1 MSRRI
6 SLIAILAVV
15 AAAAVVLV
23 IVESGGSSTSN
34 ASTPSS
40 TANTSTTSTGR
51 GEVLKLSADPS
62 GQLRFTTS
70 KLTAAKPGRVTLM
83 MTNPSAAGMDHGI
96 AIDGNGVD
104 SDGPIVAP
112 GKTSMVTVDL
122 KKGTYT
128 YYCPVPGHRQAGM
141 TGTLTVK

>member
-6 SLIAILAVV
+6 SLIAIIAVV
-15 AAAAVVLV
+15 AAVAVVLV
-23 IVESGGSSTSN
+23 IVEAGGSGTSK
-34 ASTPSS
+34 A
-40 TANTSTTSTGR
+40 STTSGTAGTSTQSTGQ
-51 GEVLKLSADPS
+51 GEVLKLSADPG

-70 KLTAAKPGRVTLM
+70 KLIAANPGKVTLI
-83 MTNPSAAGMDHGI
+83 MTNPSAAGMEHGI

-112 GKTSMVTVDL
+112 GKTSTLTVDL